1 MIYRPKEHDQIDM
14 VLRDLQSRFARNF
27 VGIPI
32 QDLKSLARVAFTVE
46 EAIARGLWTDTAPPP
61 NSKGKKL
68 VGSSNRF
75 GEVDTISYQYQR
87 PTHHSLYRLSII
99 RAHFSHPQYQYQPIY
114 VQQPY
119 ITQTSLQPWPPYP
132 RATTPP
138 PLDHMHR
145 GPARQFALLGMT
157 LTRAFEKLKDTGV
170 IVHLAPHPL
179 PYPIPPYFQLHEHCL
194 YY

>member
-32 QDLKSLARVAFTVE
+32 QDLKSLARVAFSVE

-114 VQQPY
+114 VQQTY
-119 ITQTSLQPWPPYP
+119 IAQTSLQPRPSHL
-132 RATTPP
+132 RAITPSP
-138 PLDHMHR
+138 
-145 GPARQFALLGMT
+145 
-157 LTRAFEKLKDTGV
+157 
-170 IVHLAPHPL
+170 
-179 PYPIPPYFQLHEHCL
+179 PIPYA
-194 YY
+194 